1 MRFFSRKLMR
11 VKASRIRIQLTA
23 SPQHS
28 LAHPKTQ
35 ASSFFCLH
43 ALFLTHQLFIQFFS
57 PPFPAKSAIWHTILS
72 LHQAAGCASTKFANC
87 LQLSHTPPQQ
97 KRDEFSKSPIFIAR
111 KSLLAR
117 RKASSSFFSVKIP
130 PRGGI
135 NLALFRTAPGAI
147 WIIHGRL
154 SKYDLVRGSASCFFF
169 YSLFTGTHG
178 CWWCPFRWR
187 WDSLRGG
194 KLQSMAGKKVLKECR
209 FKFLIR

>member
-87 LQLSHTPPQQ
+87 LQLSHRSSRKGTNFPNRRFSPSLS
-97 KRDEFSKSPIFIAR
+97 KRNIAR

-117 RKASSSFFSVKIP
+117 RKASSFASFFFCKNSTAGRNKSRFIP
-130 PRGGI
+130 NCAGGYL
-135 NLALFRTAPGAI
+135 N
-147 WIIHGRL
+147 
-154 SKYDLVRGSASCFFF
+154 
-169 YSLFTGTHG
+169 YS
-178 CWWCPFRWR
+178 R
-187 WDSLRGG
+187 SI
-194 KLQSMAGKKVLKECR
+194 K
-209 FKFLIR
+209 